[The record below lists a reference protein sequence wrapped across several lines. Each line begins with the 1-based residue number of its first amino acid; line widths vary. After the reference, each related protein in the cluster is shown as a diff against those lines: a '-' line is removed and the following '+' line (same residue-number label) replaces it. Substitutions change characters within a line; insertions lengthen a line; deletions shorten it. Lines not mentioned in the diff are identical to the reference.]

1 MRATGTSEY
10 CLPCE
15 DLSHWIEILIRD
27 EHNQPF
33 ENVAGVIID
42 ATNKKHDVTLSEE
55 PILLEDLPAG
65 PVKLVLNAE
74 EWVKEAQA
82 DPHAKN
88 TKCDPVEE
96 FAASYEGH
104 EASTAQYFT
113 VTTGDLTELP
123 TTISL
128 PERHIKGKADSVR
141 FLTNKSYVLRVR
153 AYNFIT
159 LRVGMFFDG
168 TGNNTY
174 SAQWGKKELDKYYS
188 KWRNKY
194 YVQANKKIP
203 DWPSDMFTY
212 PDDEKFH
219 FFWEEDYAVDGSASN
234 ELTNIQKLHDLYLD
248 DIYLPEINTFIQSEY
263 ITGIGTGNEVDNTKP
278 ADESVYIG
286 QATGLGDY
294 GVEAKVETGIQQ
306 LCRNI
311 IKIQESDAYRE
322 YQFDGIRKV
331 ELDTFG
337 FSRGAAAARHFAN
350 VVIDGQSGLF
360 AKEFVK
366 ACKQNKIS
374 LINAFDWSENE
385 FCHIK
390 FIGLFDTVAAI
401 FDPRKLDFTPHND
414 RNGSVRLWLDP
425 ERIERV
431 VHITAHKKTEYR
443 YNFCLNQINPADHFL
458 EFVVPGAHSDLGGG
472 YQSLQAYREI
482 STNGKVDYLLPLLER
497 KRIKRITERV
507 GISGRDNTKKK
518 VREKLEAV
526 IEKEKLLGWQSSDFH
541 IDDSKVVYRGRHD
554 QAYVIG
560 TLELKR
566 RVEGDL
572 SRLYLRVMY
581 GFAEYAKVPVNDDDG
596 LIWIEDGDSFYSVP
610 NQVGGVPFASICKD
624 ALKKAKEGELLADL
638 DVSEADIIVDS
649 KMMNDFAKAN
659 LIHHSSDD
667 SIANK
672 PHKEGSTYIREVF
685 ACKKDS

>member
-1 MRATGTSEY
+1 M
-10 CLPCE
+10 
-15 DLSHWIEILIRD
+15 
-27 EHNQPF
+27 
-33 ENVAGVIID
+33 
-42 ATNKKHDVTLSEE
+42 
-55 PILLEDLPAG
+55 
-65 PVKLVLNAE
+65 
-74 EWVKEAQA
+74 
-82 DPHAKN
+82 
-88 TKCDPVEE
+88 
-96 FAASYEGH
+96 
-104 EASTAQYFT
+104 
-113 VTTGDLTELP
+113 
-123 TTISL
+123 
-128 PERHIKGKADSVR
+128 
-141 FLTNKSYVLRVR
+141 
-153 AYNFIT
+153 
-159 LRVGMFFDG
+159 
-168 TGNNTY
+168 
-174 SAQWGKKELDKYYS
+174 
-188 KWRNKY
+188 
-194 YVQANKKIP
+194 
-203 DWPSDMFTY
+203 
-212 PDDEKFH
+212 
-219 FFWEEDYAVDGSASN
+219 DGSASN
-234 ELTNIQKLHDLYLD
+234 ELTNIQKLHDLYLSD
-248 DIYLPEINTFIQSEY
+248 TYAPEHGAFILREY
-263 ITGIGTGNEVDNTKP
+263 ITGIGTGNDTDNTKP

-286 QATGLGDY
+286 QATGLGEY
-294 GVEAKVETGIQQ
+294 GVEAKVDTGIKQ
-306 LCRNI
+306 LCSNLASLKR
-311 IKIQESDAYRE
+311 KRE
-322 YQFDGIRKV
+322 YSELAVDGIGKI

-350 VVIDGQSGLF
+350 VVIDGETGSF
-360 AKEFVK
+360 AKEFVE
-366 ACKQNKIS
+366 ACKTHKIGLKS
-374 LINAFDWSENE
+374 GFDWSKNE

-443 YNFCLNQINPADHFL
+443 YNFCLNQINPADNFL

-507 GISGRDNTKKK
+507 GISGRDNAKKK

-526 IEKEKLLGWQSSDFH
+526 IEKEKLLGWQRSDFH
-541 IDDSKVVYRGRHD
+541 IDDSKIVYRGRHD
-554 QAYVIG
+554 QAYLIG

-581 GFAEYAKVPVNDDDG
+581 GFAEHADVPINDDDG
-596 LIWIEDGDSFYSVP
+596 LIWTEEGDSFYSVP
-610 NQVGGVPFASICKD
+610 NQVGGVPFAGICED

-638 DVSEADIIVDS
+638 DVSEADKIVDS
-649 KMMNDFAKAN
+649 KIMNDFTKAN

-672 PHKEGSTYIREVF
+672 PHKEGSTYVREIF